1 MDATP
6 DSART
11 HIESA
16 LSSVLAI
23 YRNTGPDVKDA
34 NERHDF
40 ASAAIAQSNIAIAA
54 ALLEI
59 AEAIREA
66 RDERG
71 MPDS

>member
-1 MDATP
+1 MNAAP

-16 LSSVLAI
+16 LSAVSVI
-23 YRNTGPDVKDA
+23 YRNTGPDANDA
-34 NERHDF
+34 NDRRDF

-59 AEAIREA
+59 AEAMREA
-66 RDERG
+66 RD
-71 MPDS
+71 

>member
-1 MDATP
+1 MDSTP

-23 YRNTGPDVKDA
+23 YRNTSPDVKDA

-40 ASAAIAQSNIAIAA
+40 ASATIAQSNIAIAA
-54 ALLEI
+54 ALLEV

-66 RDERG
+66 RD
-71 MPDS
+71 